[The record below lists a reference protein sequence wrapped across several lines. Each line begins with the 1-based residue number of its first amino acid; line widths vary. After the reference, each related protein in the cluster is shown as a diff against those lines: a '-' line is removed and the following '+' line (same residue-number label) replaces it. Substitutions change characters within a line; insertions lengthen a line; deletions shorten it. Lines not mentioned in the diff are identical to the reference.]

1 MLRFAARKSVLAYFA
16 TTTACVGAVSTPHPI
31 VRDDTAMFQTFFA
44 WARSARLAGAYLVQ
58 DSTLRVRLPSN
69 VAANSPVGPALDSIP
84 LPLRKAFEEANLRK
98 VSATSMGLPNGVRI
112 VSSDT
117 LNAFFRQGINAG
129 WDAFRRS
136 LPSEPGYLQLGIPA
150 FSPDST
156 GALLYF
162 EYHCGPLCG
171 SGRLVHLTRDA
182 KRTWS
187 VKNSIVL
194 WIS

>member
-1 MLRFAARKSVLAYFA
+1 MLRFGAKSLLAYFVA
-16 TTTACVGAVSTPHPI
+16 TTACAGAVSTPSAV
-31 VRDDTAMFQTFFA
+31 VREDTAMFETFFA
-44 WARSARLAGAYLVQ
+44 WALSARLSGAYLVQ

-84 LPLRKAFEEANLRK
+84 LPLRKALEEANLGK
-98 VSATSMGLPNGVRI
+98 LPATTMGLPNGVRI
-112 VSSDT
+112 VTSDT
-117 LNAFFRQGINAG
+117 LNGFFRQGISGG

-136 LPSEPGYLQLGIPA
+136 MPSEPGYLQLGIPA

-156 GALLYF
+156 TALLYF

-182 KRTWS
+182 KRTWR

-194 WIS
+194 WLS